1 VADGG
6 CIDGKAAVWIA
17 LGGIDG
23 RPRRT
28 VDDRLGGELRDRGVN
43 GIRIMEV
50 EIRPGKR
57 YGA

>member
-28 VDDRLGGELRDRGVN
+28 VDDRGGVELRDRVSDRK
-43 GIRIMEV
+43 RIAKV